1 MKDSLLIYCG
11 SDNSYQSNLFTI
23 NMIKGKKFA
32 LQSVRE
38 SFCLSCNTDKRLK
51 KLQNIN
57 PKEAAGMNT
66 IFFPEIVKAVSN

>member
-1 MKDSLLIYCG
+1 
-11 SDNSYQSNLFTI
+11 
-23 NMIKGKKFA
+23 MIKGKKFA

-57 PKEAAGMNT
+57 PKEAAGVNT
-66 IFFPEIVKAVSN
+66 IFFPEIAKAVSN